1 MKSRLLVAIA
11 ITLVAALGFATAAFA
26 EDVTVSGKIACAK
39 CTMKKADAKACQD
52 VLVVAGEKGTTTEY
66 YIVKNP
72 VSEKFGHVC
81 TGEKGA
87 TVTGAVSE
95 KDGKKWI
102 TPSKMD
108 PKG

>member
-11 ITLVAALGFATAAFA
+11 LVAALGFATAAFA
-26 EDVTVSGKIACAK
+26 EDVTVSGKVACAK
-39 CTMKKADAKACQD
+39 CMLKKADAKACQD
-52 VLVVAGEKGTTTEY
+52 VLVVSGEKGATTDY
-66 YIVKNP
+66 YIVKNA

-81 TGEKGA
+81 SGEKAA

-108 PKG
+108 AKS

>member
-1 MKSRLLVAIA
+1 MKSRLVPAIA
-11 ITLVAALGFATAAFA
+11 ITLVAAFGLASAALA
-26 EDVTVSGKIACAK
+26 ADVTLSGKVACVH
-39 CTMKKADAKACQD
+39 CTLKKTDAKECQD
-52 VLVVAGEKGTTTEY
+52 VLVVAGEKGATTEY
-66 YIVKNP
+66 YLVKNA

-81 TGEKGA
+81 KGEKAA

-108 PKG
+108 AKS